1 MRNLSIFCYN
11 ISDMFSSL
19 KEQWL
24 FYLTILF
31 IAGIFV
37 FLGLVTFPK
46 YQRGTELKKR
56 AAELDEVIEKKKREI
71 AELKDFQQRFRSDP
85 DFVEKIA
92 RQNHRVYPGELV
104 FVFVD
109 E

>member
-1 MRNLSIFCYN
+1 
-11 ISDMFSSL
+11 MFSTL
-19 KEQWL
+19 KEQCL

-31 IAGIFV
+31 IAGTFV

-56 AAELDEVIEKKKREI
+56 TAELELTIEKKKREI
-71 AELKDFQQRFRSDP
+71 LELKEFQQRFRTDP

>member
-1 MRNLSIFCYN
+1 
-11 ISDMFSSL
+11 MFSTL
-19 KEQWL
+19 KERGL
-24 FYLTILF
+24 FYLTVIF
-31 IAGIFV
+31 IVGIFV
-37 FLGLVTFPK
+37 FLGLVTYPK
-46 YQRGTELKKR
+46 YQRGNELKSR
-56 AAELDEVIEKKKREI
+56 AAELEEVIEKKKREI
-71 AELKDFQQRFRSDP
+71 AELKEFQQRFRADS

>member
-1 MRNLSIFCYN
+1 
-11 ISDMFSSL
+11 MFSSL

-24 FYLTILF
+24 LFLTISF
-31 IAGIFV
+31 IAGVFV

-46 YQRGTELKKR
+46 YQRSCELKKR
-56 AAELDEVIEKKKREI
+56 AAELEEVIEKKKREI
-71 AELKDFQQRFRSDP
+71 AELKDFQQRFRTDP

>member
-1 MRNLSIFCYN
+1 
-11 ISDMFSSL
+11 MFFSL

-24 FYLTILF
+24 LSLTILF
-31 IAGIFV
+31 IAGVFV

-46 YQRGTELKKR
+46 YQRSCELKKR
-56 AAELDEVIEKKKREI
+56 SLELEEVIEKKKREI
-71 AELKDFQQRFRSDP
+71 TELKEFQQRFRSDP

-92 RQNHRVYPGELV
+92 RQNHRVYPSELV